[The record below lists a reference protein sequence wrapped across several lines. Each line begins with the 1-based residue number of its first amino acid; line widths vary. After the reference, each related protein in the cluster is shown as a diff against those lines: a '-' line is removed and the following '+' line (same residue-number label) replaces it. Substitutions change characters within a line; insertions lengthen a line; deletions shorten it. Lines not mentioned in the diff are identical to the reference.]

1 LPTVTKIQAQ
11 RRRANRRN
19 VFLDGTFAFGC
30 NLNVI
35 ARFRLREGLELS
47 ADEIRQIQRGEV
59 RQECFDSAMRYL
71 ESRLHSRTELKRKLV
86 RKEFGPA
93 IIDGVLDDLQR
104 MNYLDDARFASAK
117 AASAAKHK
125 HHGPRRAMM
134 ELVKAGVPSTL
145 AKQATA
151 QVYES
156 RADTLAIAMKLAE
169 RQAPRLK
176 RLDPQVAKRR
186 LTGMLLRRG
195 FDFESIKRVIAK
207 VLGTKVPDSEALD
220 SDWVDD

>member
-1 LPTVTKIQAQ
+1 LPTVTKIQEQ

-47 ADEIRQIQRGEV
+47 ADEIEQIQRGEV
-59 RQECFDSAMRYL
+59 RQECFDAAMRYL
-71 ESRLHSRTELKRKLV
+71 ESRLHGRTELKRKLV
-86 RKEFGPA
+86 RKEFGPT

-104 MNYLDDARFASAK
+104 MNYLDDAKFATAK
-117 AASAAKHK
+117 AASAARHK
-125 HHGPRRAMM
+125 HHGPRRAVM

-145 AKQATA
+145 AKKVTA
-151 QVYES
+151 EVYENKS
-156 RADTLAIAMKLAE
+156 NTMAIAMKLAE

-186 LTGMLLRRG
+186 LIGTLLRRG
-195 FDFESIKRVIAK
+195 FDFETIKPVVAK
-207 VLGTKVPDSEALD
+207 VLGKTSAED
-220 SDWVDD
+220 VDEF